1 MDNQKISVVIRTRNE
16 EKYIGFSIQSCI
28 DNFKNPEII
37 IVDDNSSDE
46 TLKIVSLFDKY
57 DIKIYKIKKSYSPG
71 YSLNYGV
78 SKCNNDL
85 VLILSA
91 HCQIINMNLKI
102 VYELLIKHRA
112 VFGNQIPIFYGKKI
126 SKRYIWSHFGKKE
139 EINLYSSIEDRYFL
153 HNAFCFYRKSFLELN
168 PFDESLSGKEDRY
181 WAINLVDKLEQSFI
195 YSPNLEAYH
204 FYTQKGATWKGIG

>member
-28 DNFKNPEII
+28 DN
-37 IVDDNSSDE
+37 SSDE
-46 TLKIVSLFDKY
+46 TLKIVSLFDKH

-195 YSPNLEAYH
+195 YSPNLEVYH